1 MFISR
6 RFLIALGV
14 AGVAVAAVFRTC
26 SQRLTQREK
35 LQLKSALSRW
45 ENEGGNPLPAAT
57 TTAGAGAT
65 ATPAANEG
73 SA

>member
-14 AGVAVAAVFRTC
+14 AGIAVGAVFRTC

-35 LQLKSALSRW
+35 LQLKSALNRW
-45 ENEGGNPLPAAT
+45 ENEGGNPPPAAT
-57 TTAGAGAT
+57 SAAAATDSGA
-65 ATPAANEG
+65 P
-73 SA
+73 